1 MISTVLPLSTSWL
14 RTLSK
19 SSMSW
24 KCRPVV
30 GSSRMYR
37 VRPVLRRDSSSDSL
51 TRCASPPDSVVAL
64 CPSRM
69 YDRPT
74 SISVCSLRA
83 MAGTD
88 SKYSSACSTVR
99 SSTSLMLRPR

>member
-1 MISTVLPLSTSWL
+1 
-14 RTLSK
+14 
-19 SSMSW
+19 MSA

-37 VRPVLRRDSSSDSL
+37 VFPVSRLDSSRLSL
-51 TRCASPPDSVVAL
+51 TRCASPPDRVVAL
-64 CPSRM
+64 CPSLM

-83 MAGTD
+83 SAGTA
-88 SKYSSACSTVR
+88 SKKARASSMVI
-99 SSTSLMLRPR
+99 SSTSWMFLPLYFTSRLSRL